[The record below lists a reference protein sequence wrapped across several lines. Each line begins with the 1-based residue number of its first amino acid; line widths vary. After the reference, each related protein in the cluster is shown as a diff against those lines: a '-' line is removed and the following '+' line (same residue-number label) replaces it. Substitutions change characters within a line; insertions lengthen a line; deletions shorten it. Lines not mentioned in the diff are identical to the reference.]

1 MDVDTSGGSL
11 CPFCPD
17 VAFDALSD
25 HAAPCRHGGDV
36 IAQHNHLRDIFADF
50 CCHAH
55 LPVKAEVGYGLG
67 RDNVNSRPADVLVQ
81 GLDRGKPTSL
91 LHRHSLLSPSVKLVW
106 HLEQQHLQLNPGSM
120 LPMLLRA
127 RSGHA
132 FYLPSRHM
140 AIGGRGSECVLLP
153 SLSACNQPGQPQIQK

>member
-1 MDVDTSGGSL
+1 MYSFEQPIVFFIEVIIIYNGCRYTSGGSL
-11 CPFCPD
+11 CPFCPG
-17 VAFDALSD
+17 VAFDPLSH
-25 HAAPCRHGGDV
+25 HAASCRHGGDV
-36 IAQHNHLRDIFADF
+36 VAQHNHLRDIFADF

-106 HLEQQHLQLNPGSM
+106 HMGQQHL
-120 LPMLLRA
+120 
-127 RSGHA
+127 
-132 FYLPSRHM
+132 
-140 AIGGRGSECVLLP
+140 
-153 SLSACNQPGQPQIQK
+153 

>member
-11 CPFCPD
+11 CPFCPG
-17 VAFDALSD
+17 VAFDPLSH
-25 HAAPCRHGGDV
+25 HAASCRHGGDV

-91 LHRHSLLSPSVKLVW
+91 LHRHSLLSPSVW
-106 HLEQQHLQLNPGSM
+106 HLGQQHL
-120 LPMLLRA
+120 
-127 RSGHA
+127 
-132 FYLPSRHM
+132 
-140 AIGGRGSECVLLP
+140 
-153 SLSACNQPGQPQIQK
+153 